1 MKEPEL
7 RRRAICSRCQ
17 HPIGAAGIPVFAVVR
32 RQDYIL
38 NLNAI
43 QRQTGLG
50 LAFGG
55 TLAMHMGPDAD
66 MASPAP
72 DEADLTL
79 CALCR
84 AAFEEWLE
92 DGQ

>member
-7 RRRAICSRCQ
+7 RRRAACSRCQ
-17 HPIGAAGIPVFAVVR
+17 HPIGAAGSPLFAVLR
-32 RQDYIL
+32 QQDYIL
-38 NLNAI
+38 DLNAI

-50 LAFGG
+50 MMIGG
-55 TLAMHMGPDAD
+55 ALAMHMGPDAD
-66 MASPAP
+66 MAYPAP

-92 DGQ
+92 SPA

>member
-7 RRRAICSRCQ
+7 RRRAICSRCE
-17 HPIGAAGIPVFAVVR
+17 HPIGAAGSPLFAVLR
-32 RQDYIL
+32 QQDYIL
-38 NLNAI
+38 DLAAI

-50 LAFGG
+50 MMIGG
-55 TLAMHMGPDAD
+55 ALAMHMGPDED

-72 DEADLTL
+72 DEADMTL

-92 DGQ
+92 SPA